1 MMEMSIGFIFHLTLV
16 LVYGYGINTYLFGL
30 NPPEEILKL
39 RTIGYGPFKYLT
51 FWDMLLQFTYFS
63 LALLNDLLGY
73 SARKRSRMRDLQDF
87 LFSTIVFAIGSFV
100 TVSFWTLYNIDRNLI
115 FPEIFDGWFPTW
127 LNHNVHTTPLLGVLM
142 ESYLELHSFPKRS
155 KGFGMVA
162 LFSLVYLIWVCFI
175 AYQSGHWVYPVLAYL
190 SLPSRTLFI
199 IAMAMLISL
208 IYLVGENF
216 NKRLWGT
223 AIYQVK
229 QKEN

>member
-1 MMEMSIGFIFHLTLV
+1 MATQWVVYCNPVLSCSPYIEEPCIDQSIPGTVCAQKIVDHFFCKLLWNFFCNLH
-16 LVYGYGINTYLFGL
+16 YLF
-30 NPPEEILKL
+30 
-39 RTIGYGPFKYLT
+39 
-51 FWDMLLQFTYFS
+51 
-63 LALLNDLLGY
+63 
-73 SARKRSRMRDLQDF
+73 
-87 LFSTIVFAIGSFV
+87 LFQFV

-115 FPEIFDGWFPTW
+115 FPEIFDGWFPAW